1 MASNGAKN
9 GASSG
14 QSAQGMVAPADQ
26 RAARRYTLLLL
37 SAKLVAPAG
46 EFLCILRDVSATG
59 LKARLFHDLPDLANW
74 QLELGS
80 GARHP
85 LEPVWQADGH
95 AGFRFG
101 DAPVDPHRLMDEDSG
116 PFPKRHIRLRLE
128 LPVLLWADG
137 VARSGR
143 LCDVSQLGA
152 QIEVDPPLAL
162 RQLVRIEAP
171 GLPLRHARVRWRRG
185 TAHGLV
191 FHEAFRLDELAV
203 LAARLQ
209 GVGAVAPSAPI
220 HWRVN
225 Q

>member
-1 MASNGAKN
+1 MAGNGE
-9 GASSG
+9 
-14 QSAQGMVAPADQ
+14 SAQGLAASPDQ
-26 RAARRYTLLLL
+26 RAAQRYTLLLL
-37 SAKLVAPAG
+37 TAKLIAPVG

-59 LKARLFHDLPDLANW
+59 LKARLFHDLPDTADW

-80 GARHP
+80 GARYP
-85 LEPVWQADGH
+85 LEPVWLAHGH

-101 DAPVDPHRLMDEDSG
+101 SAPVDPHRLMDQEAG

-137 VARSGR
+137 VARPGQ
-143 LCDVSQLGA
+143 LNDVSQLGA
-152 QIEVDPPLAL
+152 QIEADPPLAL

-185 TAHGLV
+185 TTHGVV

-203 LAARLQ
+203 LVARLQ
-209 GVGAVAPSAPI
+209 GVEVAAPSVPI

>member
-1 MASNGAKN
+1 MADDGE
-9 GASSG
+9 
-14 QSAQGMVAPADQ
+14 SARGNAPPSDQ
-26 RAARRYTLLLL
+26 RAAQRYTLLLL
-37 SAKLVAPAG
+37 TAKLIAPSG

-59 LKARLFHDLPDLANW
+59 LKVRLFHDLPDVAEW

-80 GARHP
+80 GARHW
-85 LEPVWQADGH
+85 LKPVWQADGH
-95 AGFRFG
+95 AGFRFA
-101 DAPVDPHRLMDEDSG
+101 DAPIDPHRLMDQDAG
-116 PFPKRHIRLRLE
+116 PFPKRHVRLRLE
-128 LPVLLWADG
+128 LPVMLWADG
-137 VARSGR
+137 AARAGR
-143 LCDVSQLGA
+143 LCDLSQLGA
-152 QIEVDPPLAL
+152 QIEAEPPLAL

-191 FHEAFRLDELAV
+191 FHEAFRLDELAA

-209 GVGAVAPSAPI
+209 GAAAAPPSGPI

>member
-1 MASNGAKN
+1 MASNGATN
-9 GASSG
+9 GE
-14 QSAQGMVAPADQ
+14 SAQVMAAPSDQ

-37 SAKLVAPAG
+37 TAKLIAPAG

-59 LKARLFHDLPDLANW
+59 LKARLFHDLPDVADW

-80 GARHP
+80 GARHA

-95 AGFRFG
+95 AGFRFAAG
-101 DAPVDPHRLMDEDSG
+101 PVDPHRLMDQDAG

-137 VARSGR
+137 AARAGR
-143 LCDVSQLGA
+143 LCDLSQLGA
-152 QIEVDPPLAL
+152 QIAADPPLAL

-203 LAARLQ
+203 LAAHLQ
-209 GVGAVAPSAPI
+209 GVESAAPSGPT